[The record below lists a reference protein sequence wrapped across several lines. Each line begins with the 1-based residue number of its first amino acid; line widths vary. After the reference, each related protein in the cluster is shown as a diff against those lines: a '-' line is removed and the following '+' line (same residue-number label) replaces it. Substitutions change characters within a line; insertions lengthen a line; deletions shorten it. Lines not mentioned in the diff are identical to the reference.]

1 MPHVLQHRRRIT
13 ASVSAYPG
21 LLLAQMRAMSSAVEP
36 ATIPRA
42 AWVVVLVPSAP
53 RSRSIST
60 TPALFPTTACM
71 SGVKQG
77 LPYTRPLLS
86 SS

>member
-1 MPHVLQHRRRIT
+1 MPHVLQHRSRST

-36 ATIPRA
+36 STKLPPA

-53 RSRSIST
+53 RRRDIENKHSTEIGIS
-60 TPALFPTTACM
+60 
-71 SGVKQG
+71 SG
-77 LPYTRPLLS
+77 
-86 SS
+86 